1 MTRRVTIA
9 PPPGYFAAVQIEQE
23 DGTIVGA
30 ETCQHPD
37 GSPREIIGAAVKTA
51 HLDGLVLR
59 WVYEDSSQGTIVTSY
74 RAAGRRRL
82 GGS

>member
-1 MTRRVTIA
+1 V
-9 PPPGYFAAVQIEQE
+9 ELE

-37 GSPREIIGAAVKTA
+37 GSSREIIGATVKTD
-51 HLDGLVLR
+51 HVDGLVLR
-59 WVYEDSSQGTIVTSY
+59 WVFEDSGQGTTITRY
-74 RAAGRRRL
+74 QRRGRRL